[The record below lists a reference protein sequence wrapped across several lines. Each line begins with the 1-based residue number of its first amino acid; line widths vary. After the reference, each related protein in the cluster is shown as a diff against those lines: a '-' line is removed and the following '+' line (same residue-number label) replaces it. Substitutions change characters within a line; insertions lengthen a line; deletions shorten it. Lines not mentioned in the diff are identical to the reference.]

1 MNAKEVTMIGYIKGT
16 IEGIMQDSILLE
28 NNGIGY
34 RILTS
39 GMVLERIGSMHQET
53 MLFTY
58 LHVREDEMTLFGFP
72 TTEELDTFKLLL
84 TVNGIGPKAA
94 LAILSVLTVK
104 DLSLAVM
111 AGDVKAITK
120 ANGIGAKGA
129 NRVIMELKDK
139 LSFDDLFGTDDGYD
153 DASEIGVV
161 QNSNNV
167 EDTVLALVSLGYSEF
182 DAIKAI
188 KQIPDADRMESE
200 ELLKAALK
208 KMF

>member
-1 MNAKEVTMIGYIKGT
+1 MLNLLNIKG
-16 IEGIMQDSILLE
+16 IILAC
-28 NNGIGY
+28 
-34 RILTS
+34 
-39 GMVLERIGSMHQET
+39 
-53 MLFTY
+53 FTY

-84 TVNGIGPKAA
+84 SVNGIGPKAA

>member
-1 MNAKEVTMIGYIKGT
+1 MIGYIKGT

-84 TVNGIGPKAA
+84 SVNGIGPKAA

-139 LSFDDLFGTDDGYD
+139 LSFDDLFGTEDGYD
-153 DASEIGVV
+153 DAFEIGGV

>member
-1 MNAKEVTMIGYIKGT
+1 MIGYIKGT

-84 TVNGIGPKAA
+84 SVNGIGPKAA

-182 DAIKAI
+182 DAIKTI

>member
-1 MNAKEVTMIGYIKGT
+1 MIGYIKGT
-16 IEGIMQDSILLE
+16 IEGILQDSVLLE

-39 GMVLERIGSMHQET
+39 GMVINRIGNIHQET

-84 TVNGIGPKAA
+84 SVNGIGPKAA
-94 LAILSVLTVK
+94 LAILSILSVK
-104 DLSLAVM
+104 DLSIAIM
-111 AGDVKAITK
+111 TGDTKAITK
-120 ANGIGAKGA
+120 ANGIGTKGA

-139 LSFDDLFGTDDGYD
+139 LSYD
-153 DASEIGVV
+153 DYFGEEEGYESIDHNTHAS
-161 QNSNNV
+161 NSM
-167 EDTVLALVSLGYSEF
+167 EDTILALVSLGYSEF
-182 DAIKAI
+182 EAVKAI
-188 KQIPDADRMESE
+188 KQIPGAEQMGSE

>member
-1 MNAKEVTMIGYIKGT
+1 MIGYIKGT

-84 TVNGIGPKAA
+84 SVNGIGPKAA

-139 LSFDDLFGTDDGYD
+139 LSFDDLFGTEDGYD
-153 DASEIGVV
+153 DASEIGGV

>member
-1 MNAKEVTMIGYIKGT
+1 MIGYIKGT

-111 AGDVKAITK
+111 SGDVKAITK

>member
-1 MNAKEVTMIGYIKGT
+1 MIGYIKGT
-16 IEGIMQDSILLE
+16 IEGIMQDSVLLD
-28 NNGIGY
+28 NHGIGY

-39 GMVLERIGSMHQET
+39 GMVLDHIGAMHQET

-94 LAILSVLTVK
+94 LAILSVLSVK

-120 ANGIGAKGA
+120 ANGIGTKGA

-139 LSFDDLFGTDDGYD
+139 LSYNDYFGNDEELEGSVKDIHV
-153 DASEIGVV
+153 S
-161 QNSNNV
+161 NSID
-167 EDTVLALVSLGYSEF
+167 DTVLALVSLGYSEF
-182 DAIKAI
+182 EAVKAI
-188 KQIPDADRMESE
+188 KQISSAEQMEPE
-200 ELLKAALK
+200 VLLKAALK

>member
-1 MNAKEVTMIGYIKGT
+1 MIGYIKGT
-16 IEGIMQDSILLE
+16 IEGIMQDGLLVE

-39 GMVLERIGSMHQET
+39 GMVLEHIGSLHQET

-84 TVNGIGPKAA
+84 GVNGIGPKAA
-94 LAILSVLTVK
+94 LAILSVLTVR
-104 DLSLAVM
+104 DLSLAIM

-139 LSFDDLFGTDDGYD
+139 LSFEDIL
-153 DASEIGVV
+153 GVEEDCELSSKSAV
-161 QNSNNV
+161 SDNSNNI
-167 EDTVLALVSLGYSEF
+167 DDAVLALVSLGYSEF
-182 DAIKAI
+182 EAVKAV

-200 ELLKAALK
+200 DLLKAALK
-208 KMF
+208 KLF

>member
-1 MNAKEVTMIGYIKGT
+1 MIGYIKGT

-28 NNGIGY
+28 NHGIGY

-39 GMVLERIGSMHQET
+39 GMVLDRIGGMHQET

-84 TVNGIGPKAA
+84 SVNGIGPKAA
-94 LAILSVLTVK
+94 LAILSVLSVK

-111 AGDVKAITK
+111 AGDTKAITK
-120 ANGIGAKGA
+120 ANGIGTKGA

-139 LSFDDLFGTDDGYD
+139 LSFNDYFSDDEETEGYVND
-153 DASEIGVV
+153 THTS
-161 QNSNNV
+161 NSI

-182 DAIKAI
+182 EAVKAI
-188 KQIPDADRMESE
+188 KQIPGAEQMESE
-200 ELLKAALK
+200 ALLKAALK

>member
-1 MNAKEVTMIGYIKGT
+1 MIGYIKGT
-16 IEGIMQDSILLE
+16 IEGLTQDSILLE

-39 GMVLERIGSMHQET
+39 GMVLNQIGGMHQEL

-58 LHVREDEMTLFGFP
+58 LHVREDEMSLFGFP
-72 TTEELDTFKLLL
+72 TTDELDTFKLLL
-84 TVNGIGPKAA
+84 GVNGIGPKAA
-94 LAILSVLTVK
+94 LAILSVLTVR
-104 DLSLAVM
+104 DLSLAIM

-139 LSFDDLFGTDDGYD
+139 LHFDDLFGVEVEYD
-153 DASEIGVV
+153 DSIEKPISTNHYSGM
-161 QNSNNV
+161 
-167 EDTVLALVSLGYSEF
+167 EDAVLALVSLGYSEF
-182 DAIKAI
+182 EAVKAI
-188 KQIPDADRMESE
+188 KQIPEAEHMESE
-200 ELLKAALK
+200 ALLKAALK